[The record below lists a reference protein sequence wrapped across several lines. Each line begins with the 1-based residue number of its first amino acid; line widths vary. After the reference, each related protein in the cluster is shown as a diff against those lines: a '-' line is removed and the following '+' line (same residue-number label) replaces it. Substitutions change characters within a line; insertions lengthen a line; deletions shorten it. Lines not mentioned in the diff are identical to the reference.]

1 MKTPPNTLLM
11 TLKPRIA
18 IACSAA
24 IMLSLSLNLKAQT
37 PASAAQDW
45 PQKTVRL
52 ISPFSA
58 GSSVD
63 IMARLISVPLSK
75 MLGQAVVV
83 ENKTGAGGNGGADA
97 VAKAAPDG
105 YTLGIVTTGPMAIN
119 PSLMAHVPYNP
130 TKDFAPVVLLAA
142 GPNVLVVNANM
153 AVSNLDDL
161 IKLLKANPGK
171 YSYGSSGVGST
182 NHLAGELFS
191 FKTNTKM
198 IHIPY
203 KGNQD
208 ALNDVLSGQI
218 TMTFSGLQPLL
229 SNLQAGKIKALVI
242 AGDKRMPAIA
252 DVPTVAELGLKGAE
266 VMPWYGVVAPAGT
279 PPSIIQLL
287 NKDIT
292 EIMSRPDIYNQ
303 FKSNGSEPN
312 TGTSAQFA
320 DLIASDVERWS
331 EVIKRAG
338 IQSP

>member
-1 MKTPPNTLLM
+1 MKPFAMKTLNSLTFS
-11 TLKPRIA
+11 IA
-18 IACSAA
+18 LV
-24 IMLSLSLNLKAQT
+24 LSLTLKAQAQT
-37 PASAAQDW
+37 APTAPAPAPQDW
-45 PQKTVRL
+45 PQKTIHL

-63 IMARLISVPLSK
+63 IMARLISPPLSK

-83 ENKTGAGGNGGADA
+83 ENKAGAGGNLGADA
-97 VAKAAPDG
+97 VAKAAADG

-130 TKDFAPVVLLAA
+130 VKDFAPVVLLAA

-153 AVSNLDDL
+153 PVNNLDDL

-182 NHLAGELFS
+182 NHLAGELFA

-252 DVPTVAELGLKGAE
+252 DVPTVAEVGLKGAE

-279 PPSIIQLL
+279 PASVIHLL
-287 NKDIT
+287 NKNIS
-292 EIMSRPDIYNQ
+292 EIMARPEIYNQ

-312 TGTSAQFA
+312 TGTPAQFA
-320 DLIASDVERWS
+320 ELIASDVERWG

>member
-1 MKTPPNTLLM
+1 
-11 TLKPRIA
+11 
-18 IACSAA
+18 
-24 IMLSLSLNLKAQT
+24 
-37 PASAAQDW
+37 
-45 PQKTVRL
+45 V
-52 ISPFSA
+52 
-58 GSSVD
+58 
-63 IMARLISVPLSK
+63 
-75 MLGQAVVV
+75 
-83 ENKTGAGGNGGADA
+83 GAGGNLGADA
-97 VAKAAPDG
+97 VAKATPDG

-130 TKDFAPVVLLAA
+130 TQDFAPIVLLAA

-153 AVSNLDDL
+153 GVNNVEDL
-161 IKLLKANPGK
+161 IKLLKTSPGK

-182 NHLAGELFS
+182 NHLAGELFA

-229 SNLQAGKIKALVI
+229 SNIQASKIKALVV
-242 AGDKRMPAIA
+242 AGDKRMAAIP
-252 DVPTVAELGLKGAE
+252 DVPTVAEVGLKGAE

-279 PPSIIQLL
+279 RDAVINLL
-287 NKDIT
+287 NKDIA
-292 EIMSRPDIYNQ
+292 EIMSRPEIYKQ
-303 FKSNGSEPN
+303 FKDNGSEPS
-312 TGTSAQFA
+312 TGSPTQFA
-320 DLIASDVERWS
+320 NLIASDVERWG

>member
-1 MKTPPNTLLM
+1 MKTSAQKRWILACFSLGLILPM
-11 TLKPRIA
+11 TLQ
-18 IACSAA
+18 
-24 IMLSLSLNLKAQT
+24 AQT
-37 PASAAQDW
+37 SPTTLPDW

-63 IMARLISVPLSK
+63 IMARLLAAPLSK

-83 ENKTGAGGNGGADA
+83 DNKVGAGGNLGADA
-97 VAKAAPDG
+97 VAKATPDG

-130 TKDFAPVVLLAA
+130 TQDFAPIVLLAA

-153 AVSNLDDL
+153 GVNNVEDL
-161 IKLLKANPGK
+161 IKLLKTSPGK

-182 NHLAGELFS
+182 NHLAGELFA

-229 SNLQAGKIKALVI
+229 SNIQASKIKALVV
-242 AGDKRMPAIA
+242 AGDKRMAAIP
-252 DVPTVAELGLKGAE
+252 DVPTVAEVGLKGAE

-279 PPSIIQLL
+279 RDAVINLL
-287 NKDIT
+287 NKDIA
-292 EIMSRPDIYNQ
+292 EIMSRPEIYKQ
-303 FKSNGSEPN
+303 FKDNGSEPS
-312 TGTSAQFA
+312 TGSPTQFA
-320 DLIASDVERWS
+320 NLIASDVERWGAVS
-331 EVIKRAG
+331 KRAG

>member
-1 MKTPPNTLLM
+1 
-11 TLKPRIA
+11 
-18 IACSAA
+18 
-24 IMLSLSLNLKAQT
+24 
-37 PASAAQDW
+37 
-45 PQKTVRL
+45 
-52 ISPFSA
+52 
-58 GSSVD
+58 
-63 IMARLISVPLSK
+63 MARLLAAPLSK

-83 ENKTGAGGNGGADA
+83 DNKVGAGGNLGADA
-97 VAKAAPDG
+97 VAKATPDG

-130 TKDFAPVVLLAA
+130 TQDFAPIVLLAA

-153 AVSNLDDL
+153 GVNNVEDL
-161 IKLLKANPGK
+161 IKLLKTSPGK

-182 NHLAGELFS
+182 NHLAGELFA

-229 SNLQAGKIKALVI
+229 SNIQASKIKALVV
-242 AGDKRMPAIA
+242 AGDKRMAAIP
-252 DVPTVAELGLKGAE
+252 DVPTVAEVGLKGAE

-279 PPSIIQLL
+279 RDAVINLL
-287 NKDIT
+287 NKDIA
-292 EIMSRPDIYNQ
+292 EIMSRPEIYKQ
-303 FKSNGSEPN
+303 FKDNGSEPS
-312 TGTSAQFA
+312 TGSPTQFA
-320 DLIASDVERWS
+320 NLIASDVERWG